1 MSLFSLAAF
10 AVAMAALAATPG
22 PGVFA
27 TVGRALASGF
37 QHAAVVVLGIVI
49 GDLIFLMFAI
59 YGLATVAAWMGD
71 LFTVVRYAGAA
82 YLIWLGITLWRSDP
96 ANTAVAA
103 IAEPAWSQ
111 NLISGLLIT
120 LSNPKVILFYL
131 GFLPAFVDLSRL
143 NGLDTMLLAAVV
155 ALVLGSILLTYAYAA
170 ANARELLRD
179 SSATRL
185 LNRIA
190 GTLLM
195 ITGGVVATRG

>member
-1 MSLFSLAAF
+1 MTLFSLAAF

-49 GDLIFLMFAI
+49 GDLIFLMFAV
-59 YGLATVAAWMGD
+59 YGLATVAQWMGD
-71 LFTVVRYAGAA
+71 LFTVVRYVGAA
-82 YLIWLGITLWRSDP
+82 YLIWLGLTLWRSNP

-131 GFLPAFVDLSRL
+131 GLLPAFVDLTRL
-143 NGLDTMLLAAVV
+143 NGLDIVLLAAVV
-155 ALVLGSILLTYAYAA
+155 ALVLGGTLLAYAYAA

-190 GTLLM
+190 GSLM
-195 ITGGVVATRG
+195 IITGGVVATRG

>member
-1 MSLFSLAAF
+1 
-10 AVAMAALAATPG
+10 MAALAATPG

-190 GTLLM
+190 GTLLI

>member
-1 MSLFSLAAF
+1 VTLFSLAAF

-49 GDLIFLMFAI
+49 GDLIFLMFAV
-59 YGLATVAAWMGD
+59 YGLAAFAQWMGD
-71 LFTVVRYAGAA
+71 LFTVVRYLGAA
-82 YLIWLGITLWRSDP
+82 YLIWLGLTLWRSNP

-103 IAEPAWSQ
+103 VAEPAWSQ

-131 GFLPAFVDLSRL
+131 GFLPAFVDLTRL
-143 NGLDTMLLAAVV
+143 NGLDTVLLAAVV
-155 ALVLGSILLTYAYAA
+155 ALVLGGILLAYAYAA

-179 SSATRL
+179 SSATRR

-190 GTLLM
+190 GSLLI

>member
-1 MSLFSLAAF
+1 VSLFSLAAF

>member
-1 MSLFSLAAF
+1 MTLFSLAAF

-49 GDLIFLMFAI
+49 GDLIFLMFAV
-59 YGLATVAAWMGD
+59 YGLATVAQWMGD
-71 LFTVVRYAGAA
+71 LFTVVRYVGAA
-82 YLIWLGITLWRSDP
+82 YLIWLGLTLWRSNP

-131 GFLPAFVDLSRL
+131 GFLPAFVDLTRL
-143 NGLDTMLLAAVV
+143 NGLDIVLLAAVV
-155 ALVLGSILLTYAYAA
+155 ALVLGGTLLAYAYAA

-190 GTLLM
+190 GSLM
-195 ITGGVVATRG
+195 IITGGVVATRG

>member
-185 LNRIA
+185 LIRIA
-190 GTLLM
+190 GTLLI